1 MKVLIIYATR
11 GGLSRRCAELLRDSL
26 PKVIELSLFDARHD
40 TLPSPEG
47 YDVAVVGG
55 SIRMGKLD
63 KKLKKYIKKYTAE
76 LSAIHTAA
84 FICCGHTDLFD
95 EYRDIE
101 YPKALKCSLGIHCFG
116 GELKPEKL
124 KGLDKLIM
132 KMIRSSVKYEDFEV
146 SYSSKD
152 SLPEMLPETV
162 TRLADRI
169 RDLL

>member
-26 PKVIELSLFDARHD
+26 PKVIEVTLLDAKHD

-47 YDVAVVGG
+47 FDVAVVGG
-55 SIRMGKLD
+55 SIRMGALN

-76 LSAIHTAA
+76 LSAIETAA
-84 FICCGHTDLFD
+84 FICCGHINYFD
-95 EYRDIE
+95 EYKSIE
-101 YPKALKCSLGIHCFG
+101 FPKALKCSLGIHCFG
-116 GELKPEKL
+116 GELKPDKL
-124 KGLDKLIM
+124 KGIDKLIV

-146 SYSSKD
+146 SFSSKD
-152 SLPEMLPETV
+152 TLPEMLPETV